1 MANNDEGILL
11 LSGQKVMLSTQL
23 ASLYGVNVEELE
35 QAVKRNLN
43 RFPSDFMFQLT
54 HQEFN
59 NLKSQ
64 FVTSSWGGT
73 RGAPPCVFTEEG
85 VVMLSCVLRS
95 PKAIAVSIEIMRTK
109 GLGWSQIAT
118 GSETDV

>member
-11 LSGQKVMLSTQL
+11 LRGQKVMLSTQL

-43 RFPSDFMFQLT
+43 RFPSDFMFQVT
-54 HQEFN
+54 HQEVN

-64 FVTSSWGGT
+64 FVTSSWI
-73 RGAPPCVFTEEG
+73 RAQRVLPYAFTQEG

-95 PKAIAVSIEIMRTK
+95 AKAIDVSIEIMRTR
-109 GLGWSQIAT
+109 GLGWSQNAT
-118 GSETDV
+118 SSETDV

>member
-11 LSGQKVMLSTQL
+11 LRGQKVMLSIQL
-23 ASLYGVNVEELE
+23 ASLYGVNVEALE

-64 FVTSSWGGT
+64 FVTLNWSGT
-73 RGAPPCVFTEEG
+73 REAPPYVFTEEG

-118 GSETDV
+118 GSRSGI

>member
-11 LSGQKVMLSTQL
+11 LRGQKVMLSTQL

-54 HQEFN
+54 NQEFN

-64 FVTSSWGGT
+64 FVTSSWGGA
-73 RGAPPCVFTEEG
+73 RRAAPYAFTQEG
-85 VVMLSCVLRS
+85 VVMLSCVLCS
-95 PKAIAVSIEIMRTK
+95 AEAIAASIEVMRTQ

-118 GSETDV
+118 SSQTDV